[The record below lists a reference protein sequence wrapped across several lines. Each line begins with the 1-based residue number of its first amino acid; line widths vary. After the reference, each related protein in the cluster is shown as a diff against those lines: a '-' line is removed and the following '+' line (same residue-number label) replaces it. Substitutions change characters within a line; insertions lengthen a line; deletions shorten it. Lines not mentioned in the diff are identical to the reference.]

1 MQRGLDLFKNCKL
14 ANLEVFS
21 IKISC
26 HEKTFV
32 SKIVRDGCQGRKI
45 IINQTNLYKF
55 REMLF
60 LDFFWSIGVGQIY
73 LYNIDE
79 KKVLHLKLSGT
90 ENNYQSNKS
99 VQIS

>member
-21 IKISC
+21 IKVSGR
-26 HEKTFV
+26 EKTFA

-55 REMLF
+55 RETLF
-60 LDFFWSIGVGQIY
+60 LNFFWSIGVGQIY

-79 KKVLHLKLSGT
+79 KKSFL
-90 ENNYQSNKS
+90 
-99 VQIS
+99 